1 MPQFALHSSNSLPSQ
16 ILSSEKKYTTFKKN
30 LLFSS
35 TMEKQQEKSP
45 AYTDAVEFKPSLSPL
60 QNSIAIENPLA
71 SQTPTS
77 TENSTENTT
86 EKTTESTKLLYT
98 SLIRLEEEN
107 KVLGSN
113 LIRIEEENVMLR
125 EMFNNTNN
133 ELTALKKPALLV
145 GDVVSVE
152 DDKAI
157 IKLPNGNKFYSYV
170 LKEVR
175 AIKPGDSVL
184 LDQKAL
190 NVVGTTANNSVFD
203 VEKYVIIEKPSES
216 WKEVG
221 GLKKEIQEVKE
232 VIELPLKKPKLFE
245 KVGISPPK
253 GVLLYGPPGT
263 GKTLLAKAVAHSTN
277 ATFIQVVGSEL
288 VQKFIGEGAKLV
300 KEMFELAR
308 SKSPSIVFIDEI
320 DALAAM
326 RVDLGTSGEREV
338 NRTFMQLLSEL
349 DGFKPLDNVKIIGAT
364 NRIDIL
370 DPAIIRPGRLD
381 RLIEVGMPDEEGRE
395 EVFKVHT
402 RKMSLKN
409 VNLTQVVNLTEGFSG
424 AEMKAICTEAG
435 FFAIRDDREYVTQ
448 ADFSQAVEKLKM
460 LEEDED
466 VGRFFG

>member
-86 EKTTESTKLLYT
+86 EKTTESTKLLYS

-216 WKEVG
+216 WKEIG

-245 KVGISPPK
+245 KVGI
-253 GVLLYGPPGT
+253 
-263 GKTLLAKAVAHSTN
+263 
-277 ATFIQVVGSEL
+277 
-288 VQKFIGEGAKLV
+288 
-300 KEMFELAR
+300 
-308 SKSPSIVFIDEI
+308 
-320 DALAAM
+320 
-326 RVDLGTSGEREV
+326 
-338 NRTFMQLLSEL
+338 
-349 DGFKPLDNVKIIGAT
+349 
-364 NRIDIL
+364 
-370 DPAIIRPGRLD
+370 
-381 RLIEVGMPDEEGRE
+381 
-395 EVFKVHT
+395 
-402 RKMSLKN
+402 
-409 VNLTQVVNLTEGFSG
+409 
-424 AEMKAICTEAG
+424 
-435 FFAIRDDREYVTQ
+435 
-448 ADFSQAVEKLKM
+448 
-460 LEEDED
+460 
-466 VGRFFG
+466 